1 MSTATTN
8 TTKFIGQLFNNVA
21 KKKSKGDNFLDICF
35 SLPNRGVGHKI
46 CKKGWPEKESY
57 WTVTKVS
64 FGKTGTD
71 FGLRGK
77 VHGVLTWAGKTDN
90 RIRQI
95 PDKFEKIWTPYPYIK
110 TVGEVTS
117 TEAAPKEQT
126 QEE

>member
-1 MSTATTN
+1 MSTN
-8 TTKFIGQLFNNVA
+8 TTKFISALFSNVA
-21 KKKSKGDNFLDICF
+21 KKKLKGDNFLDLCF

-46 CKKGWPEKESY
+46 TKKGWPEKESY

-77 VHGVLTWAGKTDN
+77 VHGVLTWGGKTDN

-95 PDKFEKIWTPYPYIK
+95 PNKFEKNWTPYPYIK
-110 TVGEVTS
+110 AVESQESKV
-117 TEAAPKEQT
+117 EQT
-126 QEE
+126 QEEQQ